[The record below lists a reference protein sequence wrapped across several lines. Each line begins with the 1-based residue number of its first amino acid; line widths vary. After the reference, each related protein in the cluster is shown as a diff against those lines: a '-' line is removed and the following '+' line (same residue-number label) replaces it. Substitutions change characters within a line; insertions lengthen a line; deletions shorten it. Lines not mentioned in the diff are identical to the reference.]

1 MKSYRE
7 QEERR
12 IYVMPQN
19 LSSYVQTGVRVHAA
33 NLSPASF
40 WKVNLTAIG
49 IYNNYNWTEQGQ
61 KMKTVCLP
69 RYSAA

>member
-1 MKSYRE
+1 
-7 QEERR
+7 
-12 IYVMPQN
+12 MPQN

-49 IYNNYNWTEQGQ
+49 IYN
-61 KMKTVCLP
+61 KL
-69 RYSAA
+69 